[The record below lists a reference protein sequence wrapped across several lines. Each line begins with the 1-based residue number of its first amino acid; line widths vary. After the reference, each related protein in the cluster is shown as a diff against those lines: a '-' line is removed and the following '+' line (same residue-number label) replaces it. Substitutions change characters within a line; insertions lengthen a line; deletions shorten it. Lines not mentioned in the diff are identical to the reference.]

1 MHGFLL
7 SVRDEKIAEAYY
19 APFREGQPHRLYSVS
34 KTFTGIAVGML
45 ADNGR
50 LTLDQHITD
59 FFQDWLPDN
68 PSPYLLHWINVM
80 LRQMWLS
87 TFPILKWYRIF

>member
-1 MHGFLL
+1 MNRSSLSECILRFTQRLQKEDVNMHGFLL

-59 FFQDWLPDN
+59 FFQD
-68 PSPYLLHWINVM
+68 
-80 LRQMWLS
+80 
-87 TFPILKWYRIF
+87 